1 MNNNILK
8 APFFAQME
16 QGAFR
21 TPLPMADE
29 GGETLS
35 CSVFGSGTAG
45 TVSPVPCS
53 AGTGVTVPTV
63 PFCHLMRQYF

>member
-35 CSVFGSGTAG
+35 CSVLPSHASVLLG
-45 TVSPVPCS
+45 TVI
-53 AGTGVTVPTV
+53 
-63 PFCHLMRQYF
+63 Q